1 MDEYK
6 LYHHNEA
13 KTNLYNSR
21 MICKKM
27 FLVGLKS
34 EDVVGNTEDYWGW
47 IREKF
52 NFITTWTAGWILLG
66 DFVTNIHSVALLFGM
81 SAFDKINAKYE
92 QQSVYLQ
99 ITRRAC
105 GGGNSCRDLLNRARQ
120 KWHCLLWESRKGH
133 SMLSDM
139 CSLLLLTLCFTDR
152 AGNGSLISLTLSGFP
167 YLSRVDKQRISH
179 STNDPRSRRW
189 WRTAGVSVKPHH
201 LLFLQQLRGSDRG
214 HEKLSWSCLAVP
226 LYDSAHAASISCL
239 FD

>member
-1 MDEYK
+1 MRWLNGSTRHSMDEYK

-47 IREKF
+47 IREKC

-66 DFVTNIHSVALLFGM
+66 DFVNNIHSVALLFGM
-81 SAFDKINAKYE
+81 SVFDKIHEKYE

-99 ITRRAC
+99 ITRWAC

-133 SMLSDM
+133 SMLSSSVLSVFYWP
-139 CSLLLLTLCFTDR
+139 CWKRLTH
-152 AGNGSLISLTLSGFP
+152 LSNIKCFP
-167 YLSRVDKQRISH
+167 YLSRVTKQRISH
-179 STNDPRSRRW
+179 STNDPRSRR
-189 WRTAGVSVKPHH
+189 
-201 LLFLQQLRGSDRG
+201 
-214 HEKLSWSCLAVP
+214 
-226 LYDSAHAASISCL
+226 
-239 FD
+239 

>member
-52 NFITTWTAGWILLG
+52 NFLTTWTAGWILLSTQWHYCLEWVCLIR
-66 DFVTNIHSVALLFGM
+66 FM
-81 SAFDKINAKYE
+81 
-92 QQSVYLQ
+92 QSMNSSLYTCRLQ
-99 ITRRAC
+99 EEPAW
-105 GGGNSCRDLLNRARQ
+105 GNSCRDLLNRARQ

-139 CSLLLLTLCFTDR
+139 CSLLLFTLCFTDH
-152 AGNGSLISLTLSGFP
+152 AGKGSLISLTLS
-167 YLSRVDKQRISH
+167 
-179 STNDPRSRRW
+179 
-189 WRTAGVSVKPHH
+189 
-201 LLFLQQLRGSDRG
+201 
-214 HEKLSWSCLAVP
+214 
-226 LYDSAHAASISCL
+226 ASLIYPE
-239 FD
+239 